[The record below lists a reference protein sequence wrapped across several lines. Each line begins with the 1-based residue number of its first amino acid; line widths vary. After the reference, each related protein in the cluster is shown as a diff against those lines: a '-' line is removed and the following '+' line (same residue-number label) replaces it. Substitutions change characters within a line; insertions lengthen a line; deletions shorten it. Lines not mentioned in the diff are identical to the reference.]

1 MAVVS
6 VSMPDE
12 LLERLDAFSDEHGY
26 TGRSEVV
33 REAARSL
40 LSEFEETR
48 LEDRRLMSIVTVL
61 FDYETTSV
69 EERMIQLRHEHESLV
84 ASNFHTHV
92 GDHYCMELFVLE
104 GELEEISTFVGKIR
118 ATSDIL
124 TVDYSVMPIE
134 DVGPLS
140 NRHD

>member
-12 LLERLDAFSDEHGY
+12 LLDRLDTFSEEHGY

-40 LSEFEETR
+40 LGEFEETR
-48 LEDRRLMSIVTVL
+48 LEDRTLMGIVTVL

-84 ASNFHTHV
+84 ASNFHSHV

-104 GELEEISTFVGKIR
+104 GELEAISTFVGKIR
-118 ATSDIL
+118 ATGDIL
-124 TVDYSVMPIE
+124 TVDYSVMPID
-134 DVGPLS
+134 DVGPLT
-140 NRHD
+140 NRHE